1 MVDRKWQVGVECF
14 TDGFSIILSLDSG
27 ECIEVRLDSVGD
39 LFEDLLRS
47 AGELFVQFLAAS
59 NAAFHAVFTG
69 RSMSFSLLRGI
80 SQKLAPSTREE
91 FSKY

>member
-1 MVDRKWQVGVECF
+1 M
-14 TDGFSIILSLDSG
+14 
-27 ECIEVRLDSVGD
+27 
-39 LFEDLLRS
+39 
-47 AGELFVQFLAAS
+47 GELFVQFLAAS

-91 FSKY
+91 FFEVLSIDGSFSLAVDEVFVACFEGRFGIFHMSK